1 MGLQDVR
8 HLLGGVALGDAAQI
22 HGAARIQRDDAAV
35 HMDVL
40 AAHQRQQ
47 GVDLLLGGDMGRVG
61 GDAPQ
66 GYQRGHGHIEGTA
79 GLIGQG
85 QRPLQKLPRLLLHR
99 HGLTGV
105 EAADIAGG
113 NGAGEGGLQ
122 PVDLAGRGG
131 QRFLR
136 AVAVGGEGHVG
147 IHGEQG
153 HLLGLWC
160 AAGGEGQCRQT
171 GQQQAGKTFHSSRR
185 PSSARISVASSANS
199 R

>member
-1 MGLQDVR
+1 
-8 HLLGGVALGDAAQI
+8 
-22 HGAARIQRDDAAV
+22 
-35 HMDVL
+35 
-40 AAHQRQQ
+40 
-47 GVDLLLGGDMGRVG
+47 MGRIG

-66 GYQRGHGHIEGTA
+66 GYQRRHGHIEGTA

-113 NGAGEGGLQ
+113 NGAGEGGFQ

-153 HLLGLWC
+153 HLLDLWC

-171 GQQQAGKTFHSSRR
+171 GQQQAGKAFHSSRR